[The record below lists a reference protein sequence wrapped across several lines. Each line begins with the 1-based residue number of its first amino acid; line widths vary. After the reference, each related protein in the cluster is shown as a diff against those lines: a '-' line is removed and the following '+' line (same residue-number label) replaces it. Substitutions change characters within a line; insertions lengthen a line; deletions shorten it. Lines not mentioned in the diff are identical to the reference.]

1 MTSTANPEHTED
13 DLLSLSL
20 LQHVVFCP
28 RRAALVHLETLWE
41 DNIFTIDGTHLHQ
54 KTGLEHSVET
64 RGDIRTV
71 RGLRLR
77 SFRLGLS
84 GIADVVE
91 FHRVTVSPNESNN
104 ETHGNVSLPGLSG
117 RWRPFPVEYKRGRLR
132 HETSFEV
139 QLCAQAICLEEMLQT
154 NIPEGAIF
162 YGKTRRRKDI
172 VFTDTLRTKTKNAAA
187 QLHELIDSRK
197 TPPAR
202 YEKKCDKC
210 SLLNICMPKTVGKR
224 RSVRTYLAKAFEH
237 EGE

>member
-1 MTSTANPEHTED
+1 MTSNADREHTED
-13 DLLSLSL
+13 DLLPLSL

-64 RGDIRTV
+64 RGDVRTV

-77 SFRLGLS
+77 SLRLGLS

-91 FHRVTVSPNESNN
+91 FHRATESANELDD

-162 YGKTRRRKDI
+162 YGKTRRRKEI
-172 VFTDTLRTKTKNAAA
+172 LFTDSLHEKTENAAA
-187 QLHELIDSRK
+187 QLHELVASRK

-210 SLLNICMPKTVGKR
+210 SLLNICMPKAVGKR
-224 RSVRTYLAKAFEH
+224 RSVRTYLSKAFEH
-237 EGE
+237 EEE